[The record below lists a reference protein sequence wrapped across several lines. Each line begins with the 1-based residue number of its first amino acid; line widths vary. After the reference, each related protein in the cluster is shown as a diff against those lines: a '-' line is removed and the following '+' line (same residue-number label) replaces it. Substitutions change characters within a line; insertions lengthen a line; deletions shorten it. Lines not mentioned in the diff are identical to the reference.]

1 MPHRKRIDDNQTE
14 IVKALRSAGATVR
27 IVSSVSNFV
36 DIVVGF
42 RGQNYLMEVKDGNKP
57 PSGQKLTP
65 GEEKFQGEWKG
76 NVSNINSIDSA
87 LASIGVDSAQ
97 ISRKP

>member
-1 MPHRKRIDDNQTE
+1 MPNRKRIDHNQNE

-42 RGQNYLMEVKDGNKP
+42 RGQNYLMEIKDGNKP
-57 PSGQKLTP
+57 PSGQMLTP
-65 GEEKFQGEWKG
+65 GEFKFQVEWEG

-87 LASIGVDSAQ
+87 LAAIGVGY
-97 ISRKP
+97 IF